1 MKKAFEARVEAR
13 KNRQNIIDVK
23 VSRAIEVIE
32 AKIDHAV
39 DKGHFGFS
47 VDLSKFLEDFDT
59 EIKEKITN
67 YLSMHNYYA
76 EWVDRYTIV
85 VNFEEG

>member
-1 MKKAFEARVEAR
+1 MKNVFEARAEAH
-13 KNRQNIIDVK
+13 KNRQNIIDAK

-32 AKIDHAV
+32 AKLDRAIE
-39 DKGHFGFS
+39 KGRFGFS

-67 YLSMHNYYA
+67 YLSMHDYYA

-85 VNFEEG
+85 VSFEEG